1 VVAGDSE
8 EQQALALLQKEMLA
22 FILEGVT
29 ERIERGDAPVLADA
43 VTAAIARQVEAAI
56 DSGLRRIELPTVTR
70 IAEEVVRIARA
81 EAQLAPCQPARSA
94 FDAALPQEAPEIWQE
109 DEGERARSAGAW
121 RPAVLWL
128 APPLLLLL
136 AFAGWFAWQKSN
148 ALSDAA
154 AARTRIAVERDTL
167 SGEICKSAKAQ
178 REQLARLR
186 NTAIYKANC
195 RPLAA
200 GLPDFCQAID
210 ALDRV
215 SGPGAGC
222 IEH

>member
-1 VVAGDSE
+1 
-8 EQQALALLQKEMLA
+8 LLQKEMLA

-81 EAQLAPCQPARSA
+81 EAQLPACEPARSA
-94 FDAALPQEAPEIWQE
+94 FDAALPQAAREIWEE

-128 APPLLLLL
+128 TPPLLLLL
-136 AFAGWFAWQKSN
+136 AFAGWFAWQESN
-148 ALSDAA
+148 ALGDES
-154 AARTRIAVERDTL
+154 AARRRIAVERDTL

-195 RPLAA
+195 PPLAA

-210 ALDRV
+210 TLDKV

-222 IEH
+222 IGH